1 MRQPRYNY
9 DGRDAR
15 ADDLFFFGPGPRRS
29 LSPPR
34 RDLSPRG
41 PHFAHQSYRSRYTG
55 RYDGPD
61 RRSRSPRDRSPFDRG
76 QYNDGDRRRSTVDNR
91 SPFPNNRDGFRDPPA
106 GREPPRGPK
115 ALLDRPLEPPA
126 GPRGGGYLGRG
137 GRGGRGRGY
146 RRDDS
151 RDRGRDRDFDPRER
165 PPYRDERSR
174 ERDRDWR
181 DRDRDGRDN
190 FRGRRPSPP
199 LLGRGRSPIGRD
211 FRDNRDP
218 PLGVDVERARRGSRD
233 GPLSAGSSNSDPP
246 FAPSG
251 YRGGYSRGSDRGRGR
266 GRGDYDRGRGGG
278 RGGFYD
284 DRDRFGQRSRSNDR
298 GGWAR
303 EREDRDRGDRYPPDP
318 DRMLHRESRNERE
331 LLPDRARDVAMQRP
345 EQVTREP
352 SVSTTKDMSPPPIA
366 PSAPAF
372 GSVPTR
378 QPSNADLQSLTGKAP
393 PTGPRALTE
402 ERQVPQPGPSG
413 LSAANERLP
422 PTGPSHK
429 LSMPPG
435 SPPIPTAPRAQIV
448 AAQQKQQRS
457 SKQWINPA
465 IAPKKVPESPK
476 SQRSQSFVSQQ
487 GRPQLAFRPQS
498 SHSDQHPDLDRRPQ
512 ESSYSDHKEPER
524 QRPRSSDGHPE
535 SPATAADRRIVRTSR
550 PTAGPSKADRIA
562 YPARASIERD
572 TRPSQHSLDDRNRH
586 ALARE
591 DSMPRS
597 SEHKDADRQQPST
610 KPTSESL
617 LPKKSRMRVPTVRV
631 TYFPKKVSP
640 ALDQSDSEDEDM
652 GFLLDREIEQHQKE
666 VENLARQADEADT
679 ELPLRQALM
688 VADAGMELATMSEGI
703 NEAFRSR
710 QPGPESGVT
719 ASDKVREWLTKPSAA
734 GQSALDSSTSAD
746 QSGAEPGAS
755 APSVNGQTVGGE
767 LDSDHPMLSPSE
779 KQVGATT
786 TLGASSKPSAPET
799 SVEHTSTLSS
809 EPKAPIQS
817 TEVTAP
823 ERQPKVEEVETG
835 LPPTITAP
843 AVPDAAVDTDMP
855 DAGEAADVLAPLPKS
870 LPATNGISHVQGS
883 MLSPYPMEGDEQASR
898 VTTPGHADEDDD
910 ETEIEEVD
918 FATIETVRQY
928 MATPPLDDLPHFDVR
943 PWYQSKKVRKLQQAS
958 EGLSSFI
965 ISQINDEYTIK
976 LAEQTERRRDY
987 RDKYEY
993 YLRFTMSNDPTA
1005 IKSRDHFNHCNA
1017 PEGGKP
1023 AAAPESKP
1031 EGGRR
1036 GGRFATELDVEYAIQ
1051 QSIRE
1056 EKERQEREERAQ
1068 KEKYRSEKE
1077 AVIPDM
1083 YWTEEERDREVYL
1096 DHTGYLPVE
1105 RLIAAWQVLPPV
1117 VNFTEE
1123 EAARFEK
1130 AYLEFPKQWGKIAS
1144 EVPKRDF
1151 GACIQYYYSKK
1162 KELNL
1167 KEKLKKQPKKRKK
1180 SKKQRS
1186 SALVSEL
1193 GNPENE
1199 NEESQDTGE
1208 NGERR
1213 RPRRAA
1219 APTWGYEATPAADS
1233 DGTTPAATPGRR
1245 GAGSKNDSGAEKTEV
1260 KKRRTRVPKD
1270 KDGKAAKPAQQ
1281 TLAPT
1286 PAPAAAKTNRSRSN
1300 SRAQA
1305 PPDWVQPPSG
1315 VGEIGRIPMKFDM
1328 PPVGMQPPMPHVTQ
1342 PSLASPERIP
1352 LPLPS
1357 SISEVMAPPSLRP
1370 EPPPPPANVP
1380 TFDLGHGADRMRTPQ
1395 QASSYWS
1402 VSEATDFPG
1411 LLRAFGT
1418 DWGAIATHMQTKTA
1432 VMVKNYYVRQKDN
1445 AKPEWETFATEADNK
1460 KLRGE
1465 KRPAPPVISAGPR
1478 KRYDTPLPGAPPT
1491 THRILAAAEP
1501 LSEDSP
1507 QSKMESPGPGMGAP
1521 LPQGQPFTTRF
1532 QVPIAQAPAG
1542 QPPLAQPVA
1551 QQQMQAQ
1558 QPPQSSGHVVT
1569 QAMSPGNRPLRAPVA
1584 NFAYPERDEPP
1595 VSQAPSQQAVR
1606 HSQKATAAVS
1616 VSSPGTAPVPQ
1627 PPVTEAMSSRA
1638 TWQADLGSQVAQQLT
1653 QFSQAREPR
1662 DRAPPRL
1669 ESHLREPPRHADRT
1683 PVRLKQESD
1692 MANHYDTPFADPQQ
1706 SQRGVPPRAEP
1717 PTALRQQQQ
1726 QSEPPRAVAP
1736 APQPFAPVA
1745 QAQPVRSLL
1754 GESVPPQQRGTPNL
1768 SMSGMPRPMAVSMHD
1783 AYAGVSAPVLQTPPA
1798 PTPPA
1803 STRPAEPKKSSLF
1816 SLLNDDPAPAP
1827 PPKRVADVSS
1837 AMKSSSTPP
1846 PQGMERRPPP
1856 PTSATPLRREG
1867 EPTGYGYRS
1876 QGPASSAI
1884 PSLKPYNTQS
1894 PQPHHPSIPR
1904 PMVSTTDSPVV
1915 GPERGGYFSRHEYGQ
1930 AHQVQ
1935 STNSPQGHPYLSQS
1949 QHSQQS
1955 PMGYQPQSGYP
1966 PYGSSVS
1973 QQPHSASP
1981 TPPFSAHQP
1990 PRDRRDAP
1998 AGRDG
2003 PWQQAQGLAPQ
2014 QQSASAMQHQHAGW
2028 PGTPAPHQQQPP
2040 KPTQQATH
2048 AASPW
2053 GAQHGA
2059 PIKPQ
2064 VTAAMSSQP
2073 AWAQAPQGQQ
2083 QHHLGLRD
2091 DRGQPVYG
2099 LHEARGPPA
2108 GMVQHQHHRSLTGQ
2122 FPPQELRR
2130 QEPRPPPGQAS
2141 YASYPGPA
2149 DRQQVS
2155 QRDPRDLRDPR
2166 DPGPGRS
2173 YTPTPMYDVR
2183 SQQQQQPPPP
2193 PPPAGQSYPGPA
2205 IQEQMREMQYR
2216 EMAARDQEQRDAAV
2230 AAQQLAA
2237 RQQQQQSGL
2246 QPRLRPQDAYDRP
2259 ERFH

>member
-1 MRQPRYNY
+1 MRPPRYHY

-15 ADDLFFFGPGPRRS
+15 ADDLFFLGPGRPS

-41 PHFAHQSYRSRYTG
+41 PYFAHQSPYRSRYTG

-91 SPFPNNRDGFRDPPA
+91 APFPNNRDGFREPPA

-115 ALLDRPLEPPA
+115 ALLDRPLEPPL

-137 GRGGRGRGY
+137 GRGRGRGF

-174 ERDRDWR
+174 ERERDWR
-181 DRDRDGRDN
+181 DRDRDSRDS

-251 YRGGYSRGSDRGRGR
+251 YRGGYARGGDRGRGR
-266 GRGDYDRGRGGG
+266 GRGEYDRGRGGG

-298 GGWAR
+298 GGWGR
-303 EREDRDRGDRYPPDP
+303 EREDRDRGDRYPPDS
-318 DRMLHRESRNERE
+318 DRMLHREPRNERE
-331 LLPDRARDVAMQRP
+331 LLPERARDVAMQRP
-345 EQVTREP
+345 EQITREP
-352 SVSTTKDMSPPPIA
+352 SVSTAKDMSPPPIA

-378 QPSNADLQSLTGKAP
+378 QPANADPQSLTGKAP

-402 ERQVPQPGPSG
+402 ERQVPQPGSSG
-413 LSAANERLP
+413 HSTVNERMP

-429 LSMPPG
+429 LAMPPG

-476 SQRSQSFVSQQ
+476 SQRSQSLVSQQ

-498 SHSDQHPDLDRRPQ
+498 SHSDQHPDFDRRPQ
-512 ESSYSDHKEPER
+512 EPPYSDHKEPER
-524 QRPRSSDGHPE
+524 QRPRSSDGHPQ
-535 SPATAADRRIVRTSR
+535 SLVTAADRRSIRISGSNAVPLKTDRTAHSTRASMDRDTKPPQHSFDDRTRYAPGRDTLMPRTSEH
-550 PTAGPSKADRIA
+550 TDAGQ
-562 YPARASIERD
+562 E
-572 TRPSQHSLDDRNRH
+572 
-586 ALARE
+586 
-591 DSMPRS
+591 
-597 SEHKDADRQQPST
+597 QPST
-610 KPTSESL
+610 ATTSESL
-617 LPKKSRMRVPTVRV
+617 PPKKSRMRVPIVRV
-631 TYFPKKVSP
+631 TYLPKSVAP
-640 ALDQSDSEDEDM
+640 ASEQSDSEDEDM

-666 VENLARQADEADT
+666 VENLGRQADETET

-688 VADAGMELATMSEGI
+688 VAQAGMELATMSEGI
-703 NEAFRSR
+703 TEAFKSR
-710 QPGPESGVT
+710 QPGPEGGVT
-719 ASDKVREWLTKPSAA
+719 ASDKVREWLTKPNAV
-734 GQSALDSSTSAD
+734 GQSALDSRAGTD
-746 QSGAEPGAS
+746 QSGTEHPAPTHSAS
-755 APSVNGQTVGGE
+755 GPSVGGDPD
-767 LDSDHPMLSPSE
+767 LDQPMLSASE
-779 KQVGATT
+779 KQLGATT
-786 TLGASSKPSAPET
+786 TLGGSSKPPVPGS
-799 SVEHTSTLSS
+799 SVEQSS
-809 EPKAPIQS
+809 GLPSDLKAPIQS
-817 TEVTAP
+817 TETAAP
-823 ERQPKVEEVETG
+823 DRQPKVEEVETG
-835 LPPTITAP
+835 LPPSITAP
-843 AVPDAAVDTDMP
+843 ALPSVGAVDTDMP
-855 DAGEAADVLAPLPKS
+855 DAAEAADVLAPLPTS
-870 LPATNGISHVQGS
+870 LPATNGISHMQGP

-928 MATPPLDDLPHFDVR
+928 MVTPPMDDLPHFDAR
-943 PWYQSKKVRKLQQAS
+943 PWHQSQKVHKAYQAS
-958 EGLSSFI
+958 EGFTAFI
-965 ISQINDEYTIK
+965 MSQINDESTIK

-993 YLRFTMSNDPTA
+993 YLRFTMSNDPIA
-1005 IKSRDHFNHCNA
+1005 VKSRDHFNHCNA

-1083 YWTEEERDREVYL
+1083 YWTQEEREREVYL

-1105 RLIAAWQVLPPV
+1105 RLVAAWQVLPPV

-1130 AYLEFPKQWGKIAS
+1130 AYLEFPKQWGKIAG
-1144 EVPKRDF
+1144 EMPNRDF
-1151 GACIQYYYSKK
+1151 GACIQYYYTKK

-1167 KEKLKKQPKKRKK
+1167 KEKLKRQPKKRKK

-1199 NEESQDTGE
+1199 NEEAQETGE

-1233 DGTTPAATPGRR
+1233 DGTTPAATPARR

-1270 KDGKAAKPAQQ
+1270 KDATKAAKPAQQ

-1286 PAPAAAKTNRSRSN
+1286 PAPAAKTNRSRSN

-1305 PPDWVQPPSG
+1305 PPDWAQTPSG

-1328 PPVGMQPPMPHVTQ
+1328 PPVGMQPPMPHVAQ

-1380 TFDLGHGADRMRTPQ
+1380 TFDIGHGPDRMRTPQ

-1445 AKPEWETFATEADNK
+1445 AKPEWETLATEADNK
-1460 KLRGE
+1460 KVRGE
-1465 KRPAPPVISAGPR
+1465 KRPAPPIISAGPR

-1507 QSKMESPGPGMGAP
+1507 QSKMESPGPGMGAL

-1558 QPPQSSGHVVT
+1558 QPPQPSTHVVT
-1569 QAMSPGNRPLRAPVA
+1569 QTMSPGNRPLRAPVA

-1606 HSQKATAAVS
+1606 HSQKATAPVS

-1638 TWQADLGSQVAQQLT
+1638 TWQSDLGSQVAQQLT
-1653 QFSQAREPR
+1653 QFSQTREPR
-1662 DRAPPRL
+1662 ERAPRL
-1669 ESHLREPPRHADRT
+1669 ESQLREPPRHADRA

-1692 MANHYDTPFADPQQ
+1692 LANHYETPFGNPQ
-1706 SQRGVPPRAEP
+1706 SQRGVTSRSEP
-1717 PTALRQQQQ
+1717 LTAARQQQA
-1726 QSEPPRAVAP
+1726 EPPRAVAP

-1745 QAQPVRSLL
+1745 QAQPVRTLL
-1754 GESVPPQQRGTPNL
+1754 GESVPPQQQATPDR
-1768 SMSGMPRPMAVSMHD
+1768 SVPGMPRPMAAPMQD
-1783 AYAGVSAPVLQTPPA
+1783 PYASASAPVLQTPPA
-1798 PTPPA
+1798 PAP
-1803 STRPAEPKKSSLF
+1803 SSRPAEPKKSSLF

-1846 PQGMERRPPP
+1846 PQGIGSRPPP
-1856 PTSATPLRREG
+1856 PTSSTPLRREP

-1876 QGPASSAI
+1876 QGPPSSVM
-1884 PSLKPYNTQS
+1884 PSLKPYSTQS

-1904 PMVSTTDSPVV
+1904 PMVSTTDSPVA

-1935 STNSPQGHPYLSQS
+1935 SANSPQGHPYLGQS
-1949 QHSQQS
+1949 QHAQQS

-1966 PYGSSVS
+1966 PYGSAVS

-1990 PRDRRDAP
+1990 PRDRRDAQ

-2003 PWQQAQGLAPQ
+2003 PWQQVQGLAPQ
-2014 QQSASAMQHQHAGW
+2014 QQPASAMQHQQAGW

-2040 KPTQQATH
+2040 KAPQQSTH

-2064 VTAAMSSQP
+2064 VTATMSSQP
-2073 AWAQAPQGQQ
+2073 AWSQAPQGPQ
-2083 QHHLGLRD
+2083 QHPLGLRD

-2099 LHEARGPPA
+2099 LHEARGPPV

-2141 YASYPGPA
+2141 YAGYPTSA
-2149 DRQQVS
+2149 DRQQV
-2155 QRDPRDLRDPR
+2155 QPRDPRDLRDPR

-2183 SQQQQQPPPP
+2183 SQPPPGGP
-2193 PPPAGQSYPGPA
+2193 TYPGPA
-2205 IQEQMREMQYR
+2205 MQDQMREMQYR
-2216 EMAARDQEQRDAAV
+2216 EMAARDQEQRDAAA
-2230 AAQQLAA
+2230 AAQQQHAA
-2237 RQQQQQSGL
+2237 RQQQQQQQQQSGL